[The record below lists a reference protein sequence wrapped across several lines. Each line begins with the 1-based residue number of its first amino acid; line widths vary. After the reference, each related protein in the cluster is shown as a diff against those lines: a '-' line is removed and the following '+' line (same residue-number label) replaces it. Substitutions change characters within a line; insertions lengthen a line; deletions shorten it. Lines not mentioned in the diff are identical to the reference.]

1 MKTIVTTRKN
11 ELLTY
16 VNKLKCFFH
25 ANDTENLFT
34 VFYMAERLME
44 EGLIDS
50 EMSEKIKSE
59 RKREELR
66 EKIFFAVHEKRHL
79 EEIEIEEKV
88 DLSDRINR
96 LENEINEMKKQ
107 KLSIG

>member
-1 MKTIVTTRKN
+1 MTKIVTTRKD

-16 VNKLKCFFH
+16 VNKLKCFFN
-25 ANDTENLFT
+25 ATDKELFNR
-34 VFYMAERLME
+34 FYQLEKEIE